1 MKVRIISSLVASALL
16 FFVMFMPL
24 WVFLI
29 ALTCVAVIAVLEY
42 MGSVRLKGYNVS
54 LWPITVIPP
63 YRMGTDVETGL
74 A

>member
-29 ALTCVAVIAVLEY
+29 ALTCVAVHYKCDMI
-42 MGSVRLKGYNVS
+42 R
-54 LWPITVIPP
+54 
-63 YRMGTDVETGL
+63 
-74 A
+74 